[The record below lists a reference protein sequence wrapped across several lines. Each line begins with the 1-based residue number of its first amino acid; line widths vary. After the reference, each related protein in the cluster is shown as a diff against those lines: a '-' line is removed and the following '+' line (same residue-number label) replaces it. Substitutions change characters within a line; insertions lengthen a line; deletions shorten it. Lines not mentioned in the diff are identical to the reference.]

1 MHMRSALR
9 TSRLLLG
16 VAGYPFL
23 LLLVG
28 CSTTAYRNAADS
40 DVYQIVAQ
48 VEEQIFGSTSEFS
61 IETPYTGVDPDEIT
75 PDDIFAERNQ
85 STRKTIAIEE
95 AIDLAIKQNRRY
107 QSQKEQLY
115 LTALT
120 LTGEQHAFSP
130 QFFARGTGNR
140 THFPDGE
147 KTEGANTN
155 VGVGQMLSTGAD
167 ISVSMATDVLRF
179 LTGDPRKTAAST
191 LSFSVFQPLLRG
203 AGKEVAAARL
213 IQAERNVIYA
223 IRNFSH
229 FQNEFATSI
238 VLDYFRLLQRKDTIY
253 NEYNNY
259 QSRIVATRY
268 LRARSIDREKALDV
282 NQAEQAELSAR
293 NRYINAVVSYKNLL
307 DDFKITLGL
316 PQTVD
321 LHLVDA
327 EMETLQERGLVLLD
341 LNSSYGFQL
350 AVDHRLPLLNA
361 IDQYEDAQR
370 NVRVAS
376 NGLKTQIGIFA
387 NASID
392 SEGVTDYT
400 DFDFDNIRRSVGLQ
414 LDLPLDRLRERN
426 LYRASLIAFES
437 ELRSLGLTL
446 DELRS
451 TVDEGIRELER
462 LSQNYEI
469 QTNAVSLAE
478 KQVSGAQLSIESGNA
493 IYRDLE
499 EAQDDLIAA
508 QNAQT
513 AALVDYLESR
523 LDLLLQLGI
532 LNTGTNQFW
541 LNQAS
546 TFNLTPGIG
555 SGSSSSTIS
564 DDGEVMTPDEL
575 FTQ

>member
-16 VAGYPFL
+16 VAGYPFFMF
-23 LLLVG
+23 LVG
-28 CSTTAYRNAADS
+28 CTSTAYRKGADS

-48 VEEQIFGSTSEFS
+48 VEEQIFGSASEFS
-61 IETPYTGVDPDEIT
+61 IDTPYSGID
-75 PDDIFAERNQ
+75 PDDITPEDIFADREDSSR
-85 STRKTIAIEE
+85 RTIGIEQ
-95 AIDLAIKQNRRY
+95 AIDLAIQQHRRY
-107 QSQKEQLY
+107 QTQKEQLY
-115 LTALT
+115 LTTLT

-140 THFPDGE
+140 THFPNGD
-147 KTEGANTN
+147 KTEGINTD
-155 VGVGQMLSTGAD
+155 VGVGQMLTTGAN
-167 ISVSMATDVLRF
+167 ISVAMASDILRF
-179 LTGDPRKTAAST
+179 LTGDPRKTAGST

-203 AGKEVAAARL
+203 VGREAAAERL
-213 IQAERNVIYA
+213 TQAERNVIYA
-223 IRNFSH
+223 VRNFSH
-229 FQNEFATSI
+229 FQNEFAADV

-259 QSRIVATRY
+259 QSRIAATRY
-268 LRARSIDREKALDV
+268 LRARAVDREKALDV

-293 NRYINAVVSYKNLL
+293 NRYINAIVSYKNLL

-316 PQTVD
+316 AQTVD
-321 LHLVDA
+321 LHLQDE
-327 EMETLQERGLVLLD
+327 EMEGLQERGLILLG
-341 LNSSYGFQL
+341 LNPTYGFQV

-370 NVRVAS
+370 DVRIAA
-376 NGLKTQIGIFA
+376 NGLKTQLGIFA

-392 SEGVTDYT
+392 SEEGTDYT
-400 DFDFDNIRRSVGLQ
+400 DFDFDNIRRSVGIQ

-426 LYRASLIAFES
+426 TYRASLIAFES
-437 ELRSLGLTL
+437 ELRSLSLTL
-446 DELRS
+446 DQLRS
-451 TVDEGIRELER
+451 TIDEGIRELER

-469 QTNAVSLAE
+469 QTNAVLLAE

-513 AALVDYLESR
+513 AALVDYLEAR

-541 LNQAS
+541 LTEA
-546 TFNLTPGIG
+546 TTINLTTGIG
-555 SGSSSSTIS
+555 ASSSTS
-564 DDGEVMTPDEL
+564 TLSEDGDVITPDEL

>member
-1 MHMRSALR
+1 MRSALR

-23 LLLVG
+23 ILMVG
-28 CSTTAYRNAADS
+28 CSSTAYRRSADS
-40 DVYQIVAQ
+40 DVYQIVAT
-48 VEEQIFGSTSEFS
+48 VEEQIFGTASEFNIDTNYS
-61 IETPYTGVDPDEIT
+61 ETDPDDIT
-75 PDDIFAERNQ
+75 PDSIFADRNQ
-85 STRKTIAIEE
+85 RSRKIISIEQ
-95 AIDLAIKQNRRY
+95 AIDLAVEQNRRY

-115 LTALT
+115 LTTLS

-130 QFFARGTGNR
+130 RFFAGGTGNR

-147 KTEGANTN
+147 KTEGVGTDI
-155 VGVGQMLSTGAD
+155 GVGQVLTTGAN
-167 ISVSMATDVLRF
+167 ISVTMATDILRF
-179 LTGDPRKTAAST
+179 LTGDPRKTAGST

-203 AGKEVAAARL
+203 AGREAAAESL
-213 IQAERNVIYA
+213 TQAQRNVIYA
-223 IRNFSH
+223 VRDFSH
-229 FQNEFATSI
+229 FQNEFSADI

-259 QSRIVATRY
+259 QSRIAATRY
-268 LRARSIDREKALDV
+268 LRARSVDREKALDV
-282 NQAEQAELSAR
+282 NQAEQAQLSAR
-293 NRYINAVVSYKNLL
+293 NRYINAIVSYKNLL

-316 PQTVD
+316 PQTTD
-321 LHLVDA
+321 LHLQDV
-327 EMETLQERGLVLLD
+327 EMENLQERGLILLGLD
-341 LNSSYGFQL
+341 PVYGFQL
-350 AVDHRLPLLNA
+350 AVDYRLPLLNS

-370 NVRVAS
+370 KVRVAA
-376 NGLKTQIGIFA
+376 NQLKTQLGIFA

-392 SEGVTDYT
+392 SEDGTDYT

-426 LYRASLIAFES
+426 SYRRSLITFES
-437 ELRSLGLTL
+437 ELRTLSLTL
-446 DELRS
+446 DQLRS
-451 TVDEGIRELER
+451 TIEEGIRELER
-462 LSQNYEI
+462 LSQNYAI
-469 QTNAVSLAE
+469 QSNAVLLAE

-513 AALVDYLESR
+513 AALVDYLEAR

-541 LNQAS
+541 LTDA
-546 TFNLTPGIG
+546 TTINLAGGIG
-555 SGSSSSTIS
+555 SSNRSSTLNE
-564 DDGEVMTPDEL
+564 DGDVITPDEL